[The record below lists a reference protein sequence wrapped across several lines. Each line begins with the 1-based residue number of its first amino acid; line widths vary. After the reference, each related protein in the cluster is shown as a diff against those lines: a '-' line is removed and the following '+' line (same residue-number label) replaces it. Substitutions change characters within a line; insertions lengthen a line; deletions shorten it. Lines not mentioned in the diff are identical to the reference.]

1 MIANFSLLANGA
13 AFLAAALVIV
23 VAGIALTRRADI
35 LADRSGMGEALTGAV
50 LLGMTTSLSGTVTS
64 VAAAAEG
71 NTDLAISNALG
82 GIAAQTAFLAVADL
96 FYRRANLEHAAASPI
111 SLAQASL
118 LIVLLSMVLV
128 AATMPGFALL
138 GVHPAS
144 FLLAVVY
151 LAGLRLTDAVRRR
164 PMWTPLRTAETRLDL
179 PEKEGKD
186 AAGTGRIALELA
198 ALIPAVGLAG
208 WVVAEAGAVLAVQT
222 GLSQTVV
229 GALLAAVVTSLPELV
244 TTVAAVRRG
253 ALQLAVGGII
263 GGNTYDVLF
272 LAFSDIAY
280 RDGSIYHAMEARH
293 LLLIGQGLLMTGVL
307 LLGLLRRERHGA
319 IGIGFESVLL
329 LLIYAGGVAVQIRM
343 G

>member
-1 MIANFSLLANGA
+1 MELTLSPLANGA

-23 VAGIALTRRADI
+23 FAGIALTRRVDI

-64 VAAAAEG
+64 VVAAAEG
-71 NTDLAISNALG
+71 NTALAISNALG
-82 GIAAQTAFLAVADL
+82 GIGAQTAFLAVADL
-96 FYRRANLEHAAASPI
+96 FLRRVNLEHAAASPI
-111 SLAQASL
+111 SLTQASL
-118 LIVLLSMVLV
+118 LVVLLAMVLV
-128 AATMPGFALL
+128 AATMPAVSPL
-138 GVHPAS
+138 GIHPAS
-144 FLLAVVY
+144 FLLAIVY
-151 LAGLRLTDAVRRR
+151 LAGLRLTDAVRRQ
-164 PMWTPLRTAETRLDL
+164 PMWAPLRTEDTRFDL
-179 PEKEGKD
+179 PEKEGED
-186 AAGTGRIALELA
+186 APGTGLLVAQ
-198 ALIPAVGLAG
+198 LAG
-208 WVVAEAGAVLAVQT
+208 LIAAVAVAGWAVAETGAVMAAQT
-222 GLSQTVV
+222 GLSQSIV
-229 GALLAAVVTSLPELV
+229 GVLLTAVVTSLPELV

-280 RDGSIYHAMEARH
+280 RDGSIYHAMETRH
-293 LLLIGQGLLMTGVL
+293 LLLIGQAMLMTGVL

-329 LLIYAGGVAVQIRM
+329 LLIYAGGVAAQIWM